1 MHMGSAAL
9 HRFRN
14 LPRHVRFLW
23 LLAAFEGLTLGLRAL
38 GS

>member
-1 MHMGSAAL
+1 MGSTAL
-9 HRFRN
+9 HRFRS

-23 LLAAFEGLTLGLRAL
+23 LLAAFEGLSLGLKAL